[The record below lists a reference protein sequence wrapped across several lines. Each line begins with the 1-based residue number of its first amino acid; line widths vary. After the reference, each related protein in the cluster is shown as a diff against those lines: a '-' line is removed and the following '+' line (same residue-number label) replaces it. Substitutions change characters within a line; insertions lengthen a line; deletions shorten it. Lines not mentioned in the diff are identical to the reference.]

1 MLGQVTDE
9 LTKIRIHYSE
19 CTKTKEVMILYIY
32 QVIGSVYDFHA
43 DNEGL
48 MTDILYCGF
57 SKWKS
62 NQVFYEAIVKNLGYE
77 SVTAYNEVNSTSSF
91 EEDFSQQIR
100 GKSYY
105 YDDSDQVVKIWI
117 KTIILDI
124 SKKKEQI
131 LAPTKDVDRKNWNEL
146 YYRIG
151 HRLAIT
157 QYGDKDTG
165 IVNLAL
171 EDLDDH
177 TVLDDID
184 KPDSIKEKVP
194 FVNTEPDPEFVGELM
209 DTIEDFLSKNDDT
222 IVVLRGKRYDGLAAK
237 IKECIHNWQT
247 E

>member
-1 MLGQVTDE
+1 M
-9 LTKIRIHYSE
+9 
-19 CTKTKEVMILYIY
+19 YIY
-32 QVIGSVYDFHA
+32 QVIKSVYDFQT
-43 DNEGL
+43 DNEEL
-48 MTDILYCGF
+48 TTDILYCGF
-57 SKWKS
+57 SKWQS
-62 NQVFYEAIVKNLGYE
+62 NRVFYETITKNLGYE
-77 SVTAYNEVNSTSSF
+77 SISAYNEANNTGSF
-91 EEDFSQQIR
+91 EEDFSQQIQE
-100 GKSYY
+100 KSYY
-105 YDDSDQVVKIWI
+105 NDDNNQIVKIWI
-117 KTIILDI
+117 KTTILDI
-124 SKKKEQI
+124 SKEKEQI
-131 LAPTKDVDRKNWNEL
+131 LAPMKDADRKNWNEL

-177 TVLDDID
+177 TVLNDVD

-237 IKECIHNWQT
+237 IKECIHKSMVAPY
-247 E
+247 

>member
-9 LTKIRIHYSE
+9 LKKIRIHYSE